1 MTSGVSVTILGT
13 AQDGGIPQAGCSCRR
28 CLDAHID
35 LKLRKYPVSLGILG
49 VDGTKHIIE
58 ITKNLSE
65 QLVIWTP
72 DKNELF
78 IPETVSITHLHLGH
92 VEGIGQLGKPVM
104 GLREVDVYLS
114 PKNKDVFDNRS
125 DIVLMED
132 EGNIRIHSKNFY
144 HPFEPK
150 DGCGFSLQ
158 FIPIPHRSEL
168 GDNAAIIIKAEGKS
182 ILFMPDQDSWGET
195 LDYHS
200 KENIRDFLKMFDID
214 EALIDGT
221 FWSMDELPRRD
232 ISKIPHPTIQE
243 TIQLL
248 GSKREGDPEISFL
261 HLNHS
266 NPVNDLG
273 SEQRK
278 VVEENGWKISEI
290 GDVLKL

>member
-1 MTSGVSVTILGT
+1 MASGVSVTILGT

-28 CLDAHID
+28 CLDAHRD

-132 EGNIRIHSKNFY
+132 EGNIRTHSKNFY

-182 ILFMPDQDSWGET
+182 ILFMPDQDSWSDT

>member
-132 EGNIRIHSKNFY
+132 EGNIRTHSKNFY

-182 ILFMPDQDSWGET
+182 ILFMPDQDSWSDT

-221 FWSMDELPRRD
+221 FWNMNELPRRD

>member
-1 MTSGVSVTILGT
+1 MMSGVSVTILGT

-28 CLDAHID
+28 CLDAHRD

-132 EGNIRIHSKNFY
+132 EGNIRTHSKNFN
-144 HPFEPK
+144 HPFEPM

>member
-132 EGNIRIHSKNFY
+132 EGNIRTHSKNFY

-168 GDNAAIIIKAEGKS
+168 GDNAAIIVKAEGKS

-278 VVEENGWKISEI
+278 VVEENGWNISEM

>member
-1 MTSGVSVTILGT
+1 MASGVSVTILGT

-28 CLDAHID
+28 CLDAHRD

-132 EGNIRIHSKNFY
+132 EGNIRTHSKNFY

-221 FWSMDELPRRD
+221 FWNMNELPRRD

>member
-1 MTSGVSVTILGT
+1 MASGVSVTILGT

-114 PKNKDVFDNRS
+114 PKNKGVFDNRS

-132 EGNIRIHSKNFY
+132 EGNIRTHSKNFY

-182 ILFMPDQDSWGET
+182 ILFMPDQDSWSDT

-221 FWSMDELPRRD
+221 FWNMNELPRRD

>member
-13 AQDGGIPQAGCSCRR
+13 AQDGGIPQAGCSCQR
-28 CLDAHID
+28 CLDAHRD

-92 VEGIGQLGKPVM
+92 IEGIGQLGKPVM

-114 PKNKDVFDNRS
+114 PKNKDILDNRS
-125 DIVLMED
+125 DIVLMGE
-132 EGNIRIHSKNFY
+132 EGNIRTHCKDFY
-144 HPFEPK
+144 DPFEPK

-168 GDNAAIIIKAEGKS
+168 GDNAAIIIKAEEKS
-182 ILFMPDQDSWGET
+182 ILFMPDQDSWGDT

-200 KENIRDFLKMFDID
+200 KDNIRDFLKMFDID

-248 GSKREGDPEISFL
+248 GRKRKGDPEISFL

-278 VVEENGWKISEI
+278 VVEGNGWKISEM

>member
-1 MTSGVSVTILGT
+1 MASGVSVTILGT
-13 AQDGGIPQAGCSCRR
+13 AQDGGIPQAGCSCQR
-28 CLDAHID
+28 CLDAHRD

-92 VEGIGQLGKPVM
+92 IEGIGQLGKPVM

-114 PKNKDVFDNRS
+114 PNNKDIFDNRS
-125 DIVLMED
+125 DIELMED
-132 EGNIRIHSKNFY
+132 EGNIRTHSKNFY
-144 HPFEPK
+144 RPFEPK
-150 DGCGFSLQ
+150 GGCGFSLQ

-168 GDNAAIIIKAEGKS
+168 GDNAAIIIKAEEKS
-182 ILFMPDQDSWGET
+182 ILFMPDQDSWRDT

-200 KENIRDFLKMFDID
+200 KDNIRDFLKMFDID

-221 FWSMDELPRRD
+221 FWSMDELPGRD
-232 ISKIPHPTIQE
+232 ISKIPHPTIE
-243 TIQLL
+243 DSIKLL
-248 GSKREGDPEISFL
+248 GRKKEEDPEISFL

-273 SEQRK
+273 SKQRK
-278 VVEENGWKISEI
+278 IVEKKGWKISEM
-290 GDVLKL
+290 GDVVKL

>member
-1 MTSGVSVTILGT
+1 MTSGVSVPILGT

-28 CLDAHID
+28 CLDAHRD

-92 VEGIGQLGKPVM
+92 IEGIGQLGKPVM

-132 EGNIRIHSKNFY
+132 EGNIRTHSKNFY

-248 GSKREGDPEISFL
+248 GNKREGDPEISFL

-278 VVEENGWKISEI
+278 VVEGNGWKISEM

>member
-1 MTSGVSVTILGT
+1 MGSGVSVTILGT
-13 AQDGGIPQAGCSCRR
+13 AQDGGIPQAGCSCQR
-28 CLDAHID
+28 CLDAHRD

-92 VEGIGQLGKPVM
+92 IEGIGQLGKPVM

-114 PKNKDVFDNRS
+114 PNNKDIFDNRS

-132 EGNIRIHSKNFY
+132 ERNIRTHSKNVY

-168 GDNAAIIIKAEGKS
+168 GDNAAIIIKAEEKS
-182 ILFMPDQDSWGET
+182 ILFMPDQDSWGDT

-200 KENIRDFLKMFDID
+200 KDNIRDFLKMFDID

-248 GSKREGDPEISFL
+248 GRKRKGDPEISFL

-278 VVEENGWKISEI
+278 VVEGNGWKISEM

>member
-1 MTSGVSVTILGT
+1 MASGVSVTILGT

-28 CLDAHID
+28 CLDAHRD

-114 PKNKDVFDNRS
+114 PKNKGVFDNRS

-132 EGNIRIHSKNFY
+132 EGNIRTHSKNFY

>member
-72 DKNELF
+72 DKNKLF

-125 DIVLMED
+125 YIVLMED
-132 EGNIRIHSKNFY
+132 EGNIRTHSKNFY

-214 EALIDGT
+214 EALIYGT

>member
-132 EGNIRIHSKNFY
+132 EGNIRTHSKNFY

-150 DGCGFSLQ
+150 D
-158 FIPIPHRSEL
+158 
-168 GDNAAIIIKAEGKS
+168 
-182 ILFMPDQDSWGET
+182 
-195 LDYHS
+195 
-200 KENIRDFLKMFDID
+200 
-214 EALIDGT
+214 
-221 FWSMDELPRRD
+221 
-232 ISKIPHPTIQE
+232 
-243 TIQLL
+243 
-248 GSKREGDPEISFL
+248 
-261 HLNHS
+261 
-266 NPVNDLG
+266 
-273 SEQRK
+273 
-278 VVEENGWKISEI
+278 
-290 GDVLKL
+290 

>member
-1 MTSGVSVTILGT
+1 MASGVSVTILGT
-13 AQDGGIPQAGCSCRR
+13 AQDGGIPQAGCSCQR
-28 CLDAHID
+28 CLDAHRD

-72 DKNELF
+72 DKNESF

-92 VEGIGQLGKPVM
+92 IEGIGQLGKPVM

-114 PKNKDVFDNRS
+114 PNNKNIFDDRS

-132 EGNIRIHSKNFY
+132 EGNIRTHSKNFY

-168 GDNAAIIIKAEGKS
+168 GDNAAIIIKAEEKS
-182 ILFMPDQDSWGET
+182 ILFMPDQDSWGDT

-200 KENIRDFLKMFDID
+200 KDTIRDFLKMFDID

-248 GSKREGDPEISFL
+248 GRKRKGDPEISFL

-278 VVEENGWKISEI
+278 VVEGNGWKISEM